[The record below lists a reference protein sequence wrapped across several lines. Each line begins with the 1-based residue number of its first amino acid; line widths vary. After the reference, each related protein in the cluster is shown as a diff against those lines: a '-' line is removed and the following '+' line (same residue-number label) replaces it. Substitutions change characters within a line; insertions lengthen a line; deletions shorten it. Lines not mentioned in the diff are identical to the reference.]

1 MTVGFIVVGVVL
13 VVAAVAVV
21 VVPLLRKR
29 DGADIAPVA
38 ATMTAVALPALAV
51 LAYVGVSNHDW
62 DAPAAPQQVP
72 ASAEAGS
79 LPDAVRQLESKLA
92 ESPADADG
100 WLLLGRSYVQL
111 QRLADARRAF
121 STALEL
127 APSSAAK
134 LDLAEVE
141 IMMDRANL
149 GGDAGRYVEEVLAAE
164 PDNPKA
170 LFYGGMVAML
180 RGDAETLRSRWQKL
194 LGMSPPDNIRQIL
207 EQQLAQLPPGTA
219 PAAPAANAADAANAT
234 SAAPDADANGIDV
247 SVSITDELAARIGS
261 GAVLFVLARQPG
273 VAGPPI
279 AAVRR
284 PAAQLPTSLQIS
296 DANAMIA
303 GRTLGG
309 LGEVELVARVSNG
322 GNAIAAAGDL
332 YGAAT
337 WKADGDRAIAIVID
351 QIVE

>member
-1 MTVGFIVVGVVL
+1 MTGSFIVVGVVL
-13 VVAAVAVV
+13 VAAAVAVV
-21 VVPLLRKR
+21 VAPLLRKR
-29 DGADIAPVA
+29 DGTENAPVA
-38 ATMTAVALPALAV
+38 ATITAVALPALAV

-62 DAPAAPQQVP
+62 EAPAATQRAPER
-72 ASAEAGS
+72 AEAGS
-79 LPDAVRQLESKLA
+79 LPEAVRQLESKLA
-92 ESPADADG
+92 ESPENADG

-149 GGDAGRYVEEVLAAE
+149 NGDAGRYVEEVLAAE

-194 LGMSPPDNIRQIL
+194 LGMSPPENIRQIL
-207 EQQLAQLPPGTA
+207 EQQLAQLPPGTE
-219 PAAPAANAADAANAT
+219 PAAPAANAA
-234 SAAPDADANGIDV
+234 SDADANGIDV

-261 GAVLFVLARQPG
+261 GAILFVLARQPG

-332 YGAAT
+332 YGEAT
-337 WKADGDRAIAIVID
+337 WTADGDDDRAIAIVID